1 MPKKIFKIEYSEII
15 NNDILCSESGQTI
28 GRVVG
33 KTDSYLAMDKDGY
46 LYRIFSP
53 ETREYFTEVEEP
65 EIK

>member
-1 MPKKIFKIEYSEII
+1 MPKKILKIEYSEII

-33 KTDSYLAMDKDGY
+33 KTDSYLVMDKNGY
-46 LYRIFSP
+46 LYRIFSV
-53 ETREYFTEVEEP
+53 EAREYFTEVEEP